1 MIVVN
6 VELTTIELKECF
18 ISDWFISMPYWL
30 LNISDITHVLDIGEC
45 GFSSQLKANC
55 SGPQER
61 L

>member
-45 GFSSQLKANC
+45 DVSVVN
-55 SGPQER
+55 
-61 L
+61 